1 MIPIVGFVQELSHSR
16 THDAG
21 EGDDERKNLW
31 RRMPRRRIS
40 VSWPVISVDLATNTW
55 KLGATCRLG
64 ASRSHPPWLV
74 FTPRS
79 VGTGRTSWPH
89 PHGLTPC
96 THSLTDTSR
105 TAPRKMHTTHTTPSA
120 HLTHVQ
126 VSISSNSFHIILSI
140 VATSLHMLLCIT
152 ETIKKNRGSTTL
164 AYRSRR
170 GNDTPVFLVDS
181 WNEK

>member
-1 MIPIVGFVQELSHSR
+1 MASPRNSH
-16 THDAG
+16 THEHTTPAR
-21 EGDDERKNLW
+21 EMRNTRIYGDET
-31 RRMPRRRIS
+31 PRRQTS

-55 KLGATCRLG
+55 ELGATCRLG

-79 VGTGRTSWPH
+79 AGTGRTSWPH

-105 TAPRKMHTTHTTPSA
+105 TAPLQLTHISATHAQTHKMHTTPSA

-152 ETIKKNRGSTTL
+152 ETI
-164 AYRSRR
+164 
-170 GNDTPVFLVDS
+170 
-181 WNEK
+181 